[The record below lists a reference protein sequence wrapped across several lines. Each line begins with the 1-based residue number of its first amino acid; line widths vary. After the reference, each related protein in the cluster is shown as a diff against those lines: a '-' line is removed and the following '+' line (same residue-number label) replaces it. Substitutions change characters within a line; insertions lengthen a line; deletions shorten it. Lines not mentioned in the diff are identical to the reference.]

1 MSNAIDIVV
10 KKEAV
15 DGVTQLLGVLT
26 QVDDLILKVSSDA
39 LKFNQNL
46 SSIKTPADLSAQT
59 TRNKASVDSMNAA
72 MKVTDDIEKQLV
84 VTTEKLAA
92 ANSANAKELA
102 KLRVELANTNKET
115 KKQAQDALGLINS
128 YDKLS
133 QELIDL
139 RREAKATAVTFGI
152 ESEQFKKQA
161 VAVQELDGK
170 LKKID
175 QTLGQSQRNVGN
187 YGSGYNALGTSISR
201 LSQELPN
208 LGQSAQIFALSIGN
222 NFGQLKDAVDGLI
235 AQNKILQAEG
245 KPTVNIFKQI
255 FSQVFSL
262 NTLFYVAIAL
272 FVTFGKEIGEFTSK
286 LFSGSK
292 GLNAYTEST
301 KALSEAT
308 KEATKNSAQ
317 ELNALQANLAIAK
330 NANLPLKEREIA
342 YKNLNDQYPFY
353 FENLTKEQ
361 VLAGETAAAERAL
374 TDAIIARAK
383 ANAIV
388 AKITEN
394 QGKIVDLEQERID
407 LQNELTE
414 AIRQNNAAVKQSI
427 GDRSRGDAAGLR
439 SLQTTKNISTVQKE
453 LLKNQQAINELNR
466 FSDRLTAA
474 ALVNQ
479 EKAIGLDYKKEKSG
493 KETKRAKVEEID
505 TNLKAA
511 ESTKGLIEQLELFI
525 KELEAEQRL
534 ITTTKEQFDEYQKTI
549 DRVKFSIQGLTTGYN
564 ALKNGSKEFTDE
576 FTRQTKGAE
585 NLKKSI
591 AILREE
597 TNAYLETFSKD
608 FVSNGALSALTTF
621 FDGSFQK
628 RLAGALDEFGNPDNL
643 KQAQVYFQ
651 TIVEFAQQAY
661 NLISEASQKNFD
673 AEYER
678 LESQKNIAIAFA
690 GESDVAKAEIERQAE
705 QRRREIEKRE
715 QKVKQEAAIVNTVIN
730 TAQAV
735 VSALATANNIY
746 AGIALAAFAAATG
759 AAQIAIIKSQK
770 VSAYWQGGT
779 HEGGLMRVNDDPMRV
794 KGSNYKEVVKT
805 PDGIIHRPQGRDVLM
820 NAPRGTEIY
829 KDEDAF
835 KKSLDVMLNDAG
847 VAPIRE
853 YEGRQSIVVAQQ
865 PAFTQAHV
873 NQIVSAIHA
882 IPVAENYIEDGDFKF
897 AIKKSNT
904 RQEIMNGRATQT
916 GKTTRG

>member
-1 MSNAIDIVV
+1 MSNAVDIIV

-15 DGVTQLLGVLT
+15 DVVKELIPILT
-26 QVDDLILKVSSDA
+26 QVDELILKVSSDA

-46 SSIKTPADLSAQT
+46 SGIKTPGDLAAQT

-84 VTTEKLAA
+84 VTTQKLAA

-139 RREAKATAVTFGI
+139 RREAKATAVTFGL

-187 YGSGYNALGTSISR
+187 YKSGFNGLGNSINQLTR
-201 LSQELPN
+201 ELPAFTF
-208 LGQSAQIFALSIGN
+208 SAQTGFLALSNNIPILTDQIGM
-222 NFGQLKDAVDGLI
+222 LV
-235 AQNKILQAEG
+235 AQNKILAAEG
-245 KPTVNIFKQI
+245 KPVTSVFKQI
-255 FSQVFSL
+255 VSQLFSFNTVL
-262 NTLFYVAIAL
+262 ALVILGTTLFGDKIS
-272 FVTFGKEIGEFTSK
+272 EFAGK
-286 LFSGSK
+286 LFGGSK
-292 GLNAYTEST
+292 AIDAYKEST
-301 KALSEAT
+301 KALAEAS
-308 KEATKNSAQ
+308 KEAAKNAAQ

-330 NANLPLKEREIA
+330 NANLPIKEREIA

-361 VLAGETAAAERAL
+361 VLAGQTAAAERAL

-453 LLKNQQAINELNR
+453 LLKNQREINELNR

-479 EKAIGLDYKKEKSG
+479 EKAIGLDYKKEKAA
-493 KETKRAKVEEID
+493 KAEKRAKIEAID
-505 TNLKAA
+505 TDLKAA
-511 ESTKGLIEQLELFI
+511 EATKGLIEQLEAFI

-534 ITTTKEQFDEYQKTI
+534 VTTSKEQFDEYQKTI

-585 NLKKSI
+585 NLQKSI
-591 AILREE
+591 AILRAE
-597 TNAYLETFSKD
+597 TEAYLETFSKD
-608 FVSNGALSALTTF
+608 FVSNGALSSLTTF
-621 FDGSFQK
+621 FDGTFQK
-628 RLAGALDEFGNPDNL
+628 RLAGALNEFGNPDNL

-651 TIVEFAQQAY
+651 SIVEVAQQAY

-705 QRRREIEKRE
+705 QRRKEIEKRE
-715 QKVKQEAAIVNTVIN
+715 QKVKQEAAVVNTVIN
-730 TAQAV
+730 TAQAI

-779 HEGGLMRVNDDPMRV
+779 HDGGLMRVNDDPMRV
-794 KGSNYKEVVKT
+794 KGANYREVVKT
-805 PDGIIHRPQGRDVLM
+805 PDGLIHRPQGRDVLM
-820 NAPRGTEIY
+820 NAPKGTEIY

-835 KKSLDVMLNDAG
+835 QKSLNVMLNNAG
-847 VAPIRE
+847 VDPIRN
-853 YEGRQSIVVAQQ
+853 YEKAVVNVSAQ

-873 NQIVSAIHA
+873 NQIVSAISA
-882 IPVAENYIEDGDFKF
+882 IPIAENYIEDGDFKY
-897 AIKKSNT
+897 AIKKGAQ
-904 RQEIMNGRATQT
+904 RQEIMNSRATQK
-916 GKTTRG
+916 GFSTRG

>member
-1 MSNAIDIVV
+1 MSNAIELIA

-15 DGVTQLLGVLT
+15 DAVRELIPILT
-26 QVDDLILKVSSDA
+26 QVDELILKVSSDA

-46 SSIKTPADLSAQT
+46 SGIKTPADLSAQT

-84 VTTEKLAA
+84 VTTQKLAA
-92 ANSANAKELA
+92 ASSASAKELA
-102 KLRVELANTNKET
+102 KLRVELANTNKAT
-115 KKQAQDALGLINS
+115 TKQAQDALGLITS

-139 RREAKATAVTFGI
+139 RREAKATAVTFGL
-152 ESEQFKKQA
+152 ESEQFKKQS
-161 VAVQELDGK
+161 VAVQELDTK

-175 QTLGQSQRNVGN
+175 ETLGQSQRNVGN
-187 YGSGYNALGTSISR
+187 YKSGFNGLGNSINQLTR
-201 LSQELPN
+201 ELPAFTF
-208 LGQSAQIFALSIGN
+208 SAQTGFLALSNNIPILTDQIGM
-222 NFGQLKDAVDGLI
+222 LI
-235 AQNKILQAEG
+235 AQNKILAAEG
-245 KPTVNIFKQI
+245 KPVTSVFKQI
-255 FSQVFSL
+255 ASQLFSFNTVL
-262 NTLFYVAIAL
+262 ALVILGTTLFGDKIA
-272 FVTFGKEIGEFTSK
+272 EFSDK
-286 LFSGSK
+286 LFGGSK
-292 GLNAYTEST
+292 AIDAYKEST
-301 KALSEAT
+301 KALAEAS
-308 KEATKNSAQ
+308 KEAAKNAAQ
-317 ELNALQANLAIAK
+317 ELNTLQANLAIAK
-330 NANLPLKEREIA
+330 NANLPIKEREIA

-361 VLAGETAAAERAL
+361 VLAGETAKAEKEL
-374 TDAIIARAK
+374 TDAILARAK

-394 QGKIVDLEQERID
+394 QSKIVDLEQERID

-427 GDRSRGDAAGLR
+427 GDRSPGDAAGLR
-439 SLQTTKNISTVQKE
+439 SLQTTKNITTIQKE
-453 LLKNQQAINELNR
+453 LLKNQQEINELNR

-511 ESTKGLIEQLELFI
+511 ESTKGLIEKLELFI

-534 ITTTKEQFDEYQKTI
+534 VSTSKEQFDEYQKTI

-585 NLKKSI
+585 NLQKSI
-591 AILREE
+591 AILRAE
-597 TNAYLETFSKD
+597 TEAYLETFSKD
-608 FVSNGALSALTTF
+608 FVSNGALSSLTTF
-621 FDGSFQK
+621 FDGTFQK
-628 RLAGALDEFGNPDNL
+628 RLAGALNEFGNPDNL

-651 TIVEFAQQAY
+651 SIVEVAQQAY

-705 QRRREIEKRE
+705 QRRKEIEKRE
-715 QKVKQEAAIVNTVIN
+715 QKVKQEAAVVNTVIN
-730 TAQAV
+730 TAQAI

-779 HEGGLMRVNDDPMRV
+779 HDGGLMRVNDDPMRV
-794 KGSNYKEVVKT
+794 KGANYREVVKT
-805 PDGIIHRPQGRDVLM
+805 PDGLIHRPQGRDVLM
-820 NAPRGTEIY
+820 NAPKGTEIY

-835 KKSLDVMLNDAG
+835 QKSLNVMLNNAG
-847 VAPIRE
+847 VDPIRN
-853 YEGRQSIVVAQQ
+853 YEKAVVNVATQ
-865 PAFTQAHV
+865 PALTETQV
-873 NQIVSAIHA
+873 GRIVQAIQSQ
-882 IPVAENYIEDGDFKF
+882 PVPEVFIENGEFRNMLRTNN
-897 AIKKSNT
+897 S
-904 RQEIMNGRATQT
+904 RQEIMNARATQK
-916 GKTTRG
+916 GFSTRG